1 MEIGIAMARKVI
13 YECDMAGC
21 EQTRKPSNHW
31 FVAFKACGNALNIQP
46 LNEEE
51 ITIQIESGI
60 VQVPVI
66 LCGEACVHKYI
77 SQNLASLHPTIK
89 VSLCPEGCC
98 CFKCN
103 ETRANEECTEY
114 AKTCIVEFNSDN
126 KVEIPDFHGGNVA
139 QDDFPF

>member
-1 MEIGIAMARKVI
+1 MARKVSD
-13 YECDMAGC
+13 ECDILGC
-21 EQTRKPSNHW
+21 NSVHTPTNHW
-31 FVAFKACGNALNIQP
+31 FQVRKALAGNIIIEP
-46 LNEEE
+46 YNEEE
-51 ITIQIESGI
+51 IDFDYKNRVLKGEKSTYIL
-60 VQVPVI
+60 
-66 LCGEACVHKYI
+66 LCGEECVHKYI

-126 KVEIPDFHGGNVA
+126 KVEPLDLPAVTLA
-139 QDDFPF
+139 QDDILW